1 MMDKET
7 LQKSLTSKAWGKI
20 IRRSSLRGWKTFEEK
35 EEKVK
40 VLLKILHFAEL
51 EEPIP
56 LLVPLL
62 DLICESRPGF
72 AVEMTC
78 PCRPEPHLVSTAG
91 FLLLEEVERSFST
104 TEQSLKKC
112 SFGWYSDWFDDKLLS
127 AVSSRMTRQKKEP
140 VTNIS
145 ATWLSVKDKRSVENF
160 LTLLQAREVTVRN
173 LDVQGFLEKDGWL
186 PWEALAEALRE
197 KPNLVRTVQ
206 ISRQDLKEP
215 PDSIKEIWDSTR
227 GGFKVCDPFY
237 WFVKSF
243 YDWDTML
250 KQIAVMGGEPT
261 EVLLNT
267 VVKDYNPEKYQ

>member
-1 MMDKET
+1 MLCKYGLCKFGSRVKCENVNLGQHPFPDPVSTWSLVQSKMMDKET

-62 DLICESRPGF
+62 DLICESCPGF

-78 PCRPEPHLVSTAG
+78 PCRPEPHLISTDG

-112 SFGWYSDWFDDKLLS
+112 SFGWYSDWFHDMLLS

-140 VTNIS
+140 LTNVS
-145 ATWLSVKDKRSVENF
+145 ASYVSAKDKRSVEPG
-160 LTLLQAREVTVRN
+160 R
-173 LDVQGFLEKDGWL
+173 
-186 PWEALAEALRE
+186 
-197 KPNLVRTVQ
+197 
-206 ISRQDLKEP
+206 
-215 PDSIKEIWDSTR
+215 
-227 GGFKVCDPFY
+227 
-237 WFVKSF
+237 
-243 YDWDTML
+243 
-250 KQIAVMGGEPT
+250 
-261 EVLLNT
+261 
-267 VVKDYNPEKYQ
+267 